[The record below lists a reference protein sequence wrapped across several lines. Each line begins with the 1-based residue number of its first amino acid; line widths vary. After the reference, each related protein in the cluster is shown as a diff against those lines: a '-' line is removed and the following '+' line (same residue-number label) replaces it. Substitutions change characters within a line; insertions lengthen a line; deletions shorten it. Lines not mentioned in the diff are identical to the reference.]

1 MYLYTAHRAINK
13 EYISYGQGHSYNKKQ
28 PTEQAHIS
36 YFFRPGL
43 LLHSC
48 TTQRAK
54 WLHSTLTKHGHFY
67 TQTQLREQ
75 SVHIIQAKAVHLNKL
90 TEQTDYFLYWPWT
103 ATLTLKHNSQSEA
116 YILELPQLLF
126 LHNTYCQQRV
136 HFILARTTL
145 VHSYTIHK
153 AKHFS
158 IQVYM

>member
-54 WLHSTLTKHGHFY
+54 RLHSTLTKHGHFY
-67 TQTQLREQ
+67 TQTQLRKQ
-75 SVHIIQAKAVHLNKL
+75 SVHIIQAKAVHSNKH